1 MTDSDEDTS
10 EEESTGRVMERVAA
24 ARDNVLDPMVQV
36 LVKLRPRKQMGQ
48 VTITWLADSGVRRS
62 LLSERDW
69 EKLTKVN
76 TQLRLKR
83 NKVRFTPY
91 WLSDISGSFAEI
103 LLDM

>member
-1 MTDSDEDTS
+1 MQDLSKRT
-10 EEESTGRVMERVAA
+10 A
-24 ARDNVLDPMVQV
+24 
-36 LVKLRPRKQMGQ
+36 
-48 VTITWLADSGVRRS
+48 SGGEVRRS

>member
-1 MTDSDEDTS
+1 
-10 EEESTGRVMERVAA
+10 
-24 ARDNVLDPMVQV
+24 
-36 LVKLRPRKQMGQ
+36 MGQ
-48 VTITWLADSGVRRS
+48 VAITWLADSGVRRS

-83 NKVRFTPY
+83 NKVRFRPY